1 MGLSGG
7 DQAGRINSSHSII
20 QEFAR
25 SDRAGYFHGFM
36 TYKGHN
42 CLRLRRRCFKKF
54 KKKLKKKFEEKKYIE
69 KKSFE
74 EKEKKSPAKIVF
86 PTKGRG
92 GKTNKKKCDRQTDS
106 S

>member
-1 MGLSGG
+1 M
-7 DQAGRINSSHSII
+7 
-20 QEFAR
+20 
-25 SDRAGYFHGFM
+25 
-36 TYKGHN
+36 
-42 CLRLRRRCFKKF
+42 
-54 KKKLKKKFEEKKYIE
+54 KKKFEEKKYIE